1 MAEQPVDLQL
11 VQSGIRRHR
20 GIVLAAALLG
30 AVLGVGSVLLSPP
43 MYASSSLVLL
53 PAKGG
58 DADQMAE
65 LVKTEIRIAMS
76 DRVLGPAVE
85 SLRPRMSMEVLARHV
100 EVTAVTPLVLEI
112 KGRAEQPARAED
124 ISRAVANAEVEYA
137 AGSSNS
143 LSNARRALLT
153 AREKELTQAQEKVA
167 EQMRATTVRLRG
179 EEPQSPQGKADA
191 TALARLTAEQGR
203 LTLQRD
209 DVQGDIEVVVQPSGG
224 ASVIQEPSPAKRAGL
239 VGRYLGATMMGV
251 LLAVLLMAYVVTL
264 LARRDPRLHFS
275 DDIADAVGIPV
286 VASVRTL
293 ATRSVA
299 DWISLLRDC
308 APSSVDAWA
317 WRRALRQLV
326 LVEHLAEADKRRSR
340 GNMDHP
346 RSITVI
352 TMSADHRG
360 LTTGPQ
366 LAAYA
371 ASAGIRTHLIADQ
384 LHETAAT
391 LWASFAGLEQ
401 GQAVRPGLSVDTRRH
416 DGPQADLTVVL
427 AVLDRDDPKLL
438 DVPAGSVVVLALSA
452 GSATAEQLARLAV
465 AVDEAGERIHGVIVA
480 DPDNFDQTTG
490 RLLQHD
496 RMQLMPLPK
505 RLTGAPTPRS
515 PRDAASTANGRQG

>member
-1 MAEQPVDLQL
+1 MAEQPLDLQL
-11 VQSGIRRHR
+11 VKSGVRRHR
-20 GIVLAAALLG
+20 GIVLVAALLG
-30 AVLGVGSVLLSPP
+30 GVLGIASVLLSPP

-53 PAKGG
+53 PVKSANP
-58 DADQMAE
+58 DQMAE
-65 LVKTEIRIAMS
+65 LVKTDIRIARS
-76 DRVLGPAVE
+76 DSVLGPAAE
-85 SLRPRMSMEVLARHV
+85 SLRPPMSVEALARSV

-124 ISRAVANAEVEYA
+124 VSRAVANAKVGYV
-137 AGSSNS
+137 AGASSS
-143 LSNARRALLT
+143 LSNARRLLLT
-153 AREKELTQAQEKVA
+153 AREKELTEALEKVG
-167 EQMRATTVRLRG
+167 EQILATTARLRA

-209 DVQGDIEVVVQPSGG
+209 KLQGDVGVVVQASDG

-239 VGRYLGATMMGV
+239 VGRYLGATLTGV
-251 LLAVLLMAYVVTL
+251 LLAVLLMAGVTTL
-264 LARRDPRLHFS
+264 LARRDPRLHFR
-275 DDIADAVGIPV
+275 DDIADSVGIPV
-286 VASVRTL
+286 IASVRTRS
-293 ATRSVA
+293 TRSVA
-299 DWISLLRDC
+299 DWVTLLQQY
-308 APSSVDAWA
+308 APSSLDAWA
-317 WRRALRQLV
+317 WRQALRQLV
-326 LVEHLAEADKRRSR
+326 AAEAHAEGDKRRSR

-352 TMSADHRG
+352 TMSADSRG

-371 ASAGIRTHLIADQ
+371 ASSGVRTHLVAHQ
-384 LHETAAT
+384 RHEAAST
-391 LWASFAGLEQ
+391 LWAAFAGLEQ
-401 GQAVRPGLSVDTRRH
+401 GQIVRPGLSLDTRRH
-416 DGPQADLTVVL
+416 DGPQVDLTVVL

-480 DPDNFDQTTG
+480 DPDNLDQTTG

-496 RMQLMPLPK
+496 RMQQMPLPM
-505 RLTGAPTPRS
+505 RLTGTPTPRS
-515 PRDAASTANGRQG
+515 PRYVATAATGRQS